1 METANLIIHATDSS
15 FDAEVLK
22 SDKPS
27 LVDFWAPWCGPCRM
41 MGPVFEELSEDFKG
55 KLAFA
60 KLNVDEENDLAGQFT
75 VQGIPC
81 LILTKKGKE
90 VDRIVGFMPKEAL
103 RDKIKSIL
111 K

>member
-1 METANLIIHATDSS
+1 MAVKEINKSNFRKEVAESKIPVII
-15 FDAEVLK
+15 
-22 SDKPS
+22 
-27 LVDFWAPWCGPCRM
+27 DFWAPWCGPCKM
-41 MGPVFEELSEDFKG
+41 MGPVFEELSRDFEG

-60 KLNVDEENDLAGQFT
+60 KVNVDEENELANQFT

-90 VDRIVGFMPKEAL
+90 VDRIVGFMQKDSLKE
-103 RDKIKSIL
+103 KIKEIL